1 MSVSAGSVMQLKM
14 KPSPQ
19 KLTLMML
26 AFLTDSFL
34 ILSKS
39 TMCYWKK
46 KETQN
51 RCKGCLFPYPR
62 GLSKKLLSNVA
73 REQAL

>member
-1 MSVSAGSVMQLKM
+1 MSVGAGSVMQLKM

-19 KLTLMML
+19 KLMLMML
-26 AFLTDSFL
+26 AFLTDSFF

-46 KETQN
+46 KKT
-51 RCKGCLFPYPR
+51 
-62 GLSKKLLSNVA
+62 
-73 REQAL
+73 

>member
-1 MSVSAGSVMQLKM
+1 MSVSASSVMQLKM

-19 KLTLMML
+19 KLMLMML

-46 KETQN
+46 KDTKQMQRLPLPISPRSFQET
-51 RCKGCLFPYPR
+51 
-62 GLSKKLLSNVA
+62 S
-73 REQAL
+73 E